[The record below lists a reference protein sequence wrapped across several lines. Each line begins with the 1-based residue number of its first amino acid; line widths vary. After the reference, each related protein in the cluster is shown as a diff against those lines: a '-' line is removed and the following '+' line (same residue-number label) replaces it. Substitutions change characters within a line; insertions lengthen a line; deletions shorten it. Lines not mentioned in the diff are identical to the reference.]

1 MERPKGEKP
10 KSRRSKDEKPKSNR
24 TKDEGSKSKNLKE
37 EESKSGN
44 SEARS
49 SRGGVIRP
57 DELKEANVRL
67 TPSRT
72 GKSDR
77 YQREVTLTQKV
88 ENPNERENERRRRDE
103 AKEGTRK
110 ADKIT
115 RGGSRDELSFSTDS
129 KSTYKYNPFAGE
141 MISTDDSYIVNEIP
155 IIQASH
161 KEREGKARDF
171 SLDGRYEEPQT
182 SFRYLQDYEHGI
194 YPSSMSNE
202 QIVSTNSLWEGDI
215 EPREVEEPSPLTQM
229 KKAERDAGPLSEDHQ
244 GENADIEFAR
254 LTKMLP
260 AFSPEGPKEGK
271 KMVRQADNADVEFAR
286 LAEVLPA
293 FASEGPKEGKKM
305 ARQADNADVE
315 FARLAEVLPAF
326 ASEGP
331 KERKR
336 IPDLKPNLK
345 LKGSSIR
352 GIDEPPRRLAK
363 KDAETK
369 SLNEHPT
376 VERRPQF
383 FETKVEISEAEVG
396 TQISIG
402 KEKESAMVEKYRDKM
417 SSFEAHIKSLQKEIA
432 SKDKKIKDI
441 GAKLSGQDADLNEK
455 VEEVKVLKREVEA
468 EKKQRRLAI
477 QREQSKEAELSK
489 QRGENAGEVARLKG
503 RVDEL
508 DQMLLRAGK
517 DADEVTRLKGRVSEL
532 NQMLSHARK
541 DTEEVARLKGQVS
554 ELNQMLLHA
563 SKDAN
568 EVARLKGRVN
578 ELDQML
584 LRAGKDADEVTR
596 LKGRVSE
603 LNQMLSHASKDADE
617 VARLKG
623 QVSELNHMLL
633 HASKDADEVARL
645 KGRVNELDQML
656 LYAKEGADE
665 LGKLRHDWGERDWQV
680 SQYEEQVRNLTARV
694 KELEQYQ
701 EQHQQQAS
709 QLEAKLH
716 NSKVVAEQHRQDALM
731 LTEAADQHRKDATTW
746 AEQVRGLEEKAEK
759 HRQNALQ
766 LEEKLQELTV
776 KADEAEQHRQDALIL
791 MKATDQH
798 RKDATTWA
806 EQVHGL
812 EQKAEKHRQNALQ
825 LEEKLLELTVKADE
839 AERQRQLAVN
849 LATQVQT
856 GKEGAAKLVQ
866 QIEGYLQ
873 RQKSDA
879 KEKEQLQVQVRQ
891 QTTKVKEAM
900 AQLELTQQAQKQAQW
915 QSEEHAQRA
924 ASLARKVEELK
935 HEDEKQRQ
943 HAAGFSEQVKQL
955 RLEAKQQQEKEIKYK
970 RDLSKIK
977 EVLEKKERDG
987 EKLEAD
993 NMDLKND
1000 IKGLKDEL
1008 KSLQVRYELLNQGTG
1023 ITNRLELELKQK
1035 GDEITELRKEIERQ
1049 EEFVI
1054 QAQKDSMERVK
1065 MRASEESQTVED
1077 EELEGIFQVEI
1088 EARCK
1093 KWAYKYAIPKFNE
1106 GSVSLD
1112 IALEAEFVKMA
1123 GEQKESKALCR
1134 KYDPDIIIN
1143 ALIVQYITDN
1153 VFNKPFLLFELECG
1167 ANFAAMMMKWY
1178 ETRLGGEL
1186 PHSAVTRKTH

>member
-49 SRGGVIRP
+49 SRGGVTRP

-88 ENPNERENERRRRDE
+88 ENPNEREKERRRRDE

-115 RGGSRDELSFSTDS
+115 RGGSRDELSFPTDS
-129 KSTYKYNPFAGE
+129 EPTYKYNPFAGE
-141 MISTDDSYIVNEIP
+141 RISTDDGYIVNEIP

-171 SLDGRYEEPQT
+171 SLDGRYDEPQT
-182 SFRYLQDYEHGI
+182 SFRYLQDYERGI

-254 LTKMLP
+254 LTRMLP

-271 KMVRQADNADVEFAR
+271 KMV
-286 LAEVLPA
+286 
-293 FASEGPKEGKKM
+293 
-305 ARQADNADVE
+305 RQADNADVE

-489 QRGENAGEVARLKG
+489 QRGENSGEVARLKG

-603 LNQMLSHASKDADE
+603 LNQML
-617 VARLKG
+617 
-623 QVSELNHMLL
+623 L

-716 NSKVVAEQHRQDALM
+716 NSKVVAEQYRQDALT
-731 LTEAADQHRKDATTW
+731 LTEAADQHHKDATNW
-746 AEQVRGLEEKAEK
+746 AEQVRGLEQKAEK
-759 HRQNALQ
+759 HRQNALRLEGQ
-766 LEEKLQELTV
+766 LRELTV
-776 KADEAEQHRQDALIL
+776 KVDEAEQHRQDALIL

-825 LEEKLLELTVKADE
+825 LEEKLLELAVKADE

-935 HEDEKQRQ
+935 HEDEKLRQ

-1035 GDEITELRKEIERQ
+1035 ADEITELRKEIERQ